1 MSATE
6 VEDIYQA
13 TIMDRARRPRHK
25 GRLEDFDT
33 EAHETN
39 PLCGDRVTL
48 TLRWGS
54 GGRIAAVGYHARACA
69 ICIAATDLMA
79 EIVPGLTAA
88 DARETAERFEAGLRP
103 GGHIPETGVLAP
115 LRPFQPLQ
123 HVPSRIGCATLG
135 WRALLT
141 ALGAPHA
148 PNRDPAT

>member
-25 GRLEDFDT
+25 GRLEDFDA
-33 EAHETN
+33 EVLETN

-48 TLRWGS
+48 TLRWAA

-79 EIVPGLTAA
+79 EIVPGMTIT
-88 DARETAERFEAGLRP
+88 ETQEAAERFEAGLRP
-103 GGHIPETGVLAP
+103 GGHIPETAALAP
-115 LRPFQPLQ
+115 LRAFQPLQ

-141 ALGAPHA
+141 ALSTVHA